1 MPQTQQEKPKS
12 QSLNRFQVLE
22 NLPSNQ
28 PKQTFAQR
36 ISSSQNQQYV
46 DKAHTMKVQVL
57 EPFQIS
63 NSGKPKLSKIFFK
76 GKYFLQNNLDKT
88 RRFYE
93 FILVDTESIEISHIQ
108 NESSTKI
115 YYSKCKIFKVL
126 THKSWGQSPDT
137 HKTF

>member
-1 MPQTQQEKPKS
+1 MPQAQQEKPKS

-63 NSGKPKLSKIFFK
+63 FSNHFKSTKLGYLSKV
-76 GKYFLQNNLDKT
+76 LCETLLMTN
-88 RRFYE
+88 
-93 FILVDTESIEISHIQ
+93 VH
-108 NESSTKI
+108 
-115 YYSKCKIFKVL
+115 KIFGDIL
-126 THKSWGQSPDT
+126 IPAFQ
-137 HKTF
+137 KTVAYSTISKPEEWATSHFKLMTMRTTV